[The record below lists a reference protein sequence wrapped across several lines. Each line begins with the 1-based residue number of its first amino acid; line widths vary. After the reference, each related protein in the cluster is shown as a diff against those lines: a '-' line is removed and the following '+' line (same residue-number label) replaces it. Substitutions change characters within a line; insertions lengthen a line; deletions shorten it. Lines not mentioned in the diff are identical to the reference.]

1 MKETISGGQHSPIP
15 ITRQGTKV
23 MKYFG
28 ILFIFLFSTNCY
40 AQKFDGLALTPPMG
54 WNTYNTF
61 AGKFDEKII
70 RDMADLIV
78 STGMKDAAISISS
91 STTIGLAHATVSVF

>member
-1 MKETISGGQHSPIP
+1 
-15 ITRQGTKV
+15 

-78 STGMKDAAISISS
+78 STGMKDAGYQYIIIDDNWTGTRDSL
-91 STTIGLAHATVSVF
+91 GF